1 MLSITVFGTGAVGC
15 WMAGRLS
22 AFTRAPV
29 TVTGSWPEGLRAIA
43 RDGVTVQEPERTFT
57 ARPAVAGP
65 GEEPAPARPADIALV
80 LAKSHQ
86 TASIAARVARAV
98 REGGRVV
105 TLQNGLGNREALAA
119 AAGDR
124 VRAGVVVAG
133 VRLVAP
139 ARVVATA
146 GSVTLGESGAD
157 PVLAELAAL
166 LAAAGIPTRTV
177 PDIEPEIWRKLAVN
191 CAINPLSALLRLP
204 NGALLAHARTRDDMR
219 AAALE
224 VAAVAR
230 ARGIDVGD
238 VGQAVLE
245 VAQRTAGNRS
255 SMLQDRDRGA
265 RTEIDALCGAVA
277 REGRRL
283 GVPTPVNDRLWQAV
297 TALETADQGA
307 RA

>member
-1 MLSITVFGTGAVGC
+1 MTRVTVFGTGALGC

-22 AFTRAPV
+22 AFTGAAV
-29 TVTGSWPEGLRAIA
+29 TVAGSWPEGLRAIA
-43 RDGVTVQEPERTFT
+43 SEGIVVQEPERTFT
-57 ARPAVAGP
+57 AHPAAAGP
-65 GEEPAPARPADIALV
+65 ADPLAAADLALV
-80 LAKSHQ
+80 LVKSHQ
-86 TASIAARVARAV
+86 TAGLAARVARAV
-98 REGGRVV
+98 TDSGRVV

-119 AAGDR
+119 AAGER

-139 ARVVATA
+139 GTVVASS
-146 GSVTLGESGAD
+146 GSVTLDAAGGDGGMAR
-157 PVLAELAAL
+157 LAEL
-166 LAAAGIPTRTV
+166 LAAAGVPTRLV

-204 NGALLAHARTRDDMR
+204 NGALLAQAATRERMC
-219 AAALE
+219 AAARE

-230 ARGIDVGD
+230 ARGLLLGD
-238 VGQAVLE
+238 VAQAVIE
-245 VAQRTAGNRS
+245 VAGRTAGNRS

-277 REGRRL
+277 AEGRRL
-283 GVPTPVNDRLWQAV
+283 GVPTPVNERLWHEVAALD
-297 TALETADQGA
+297 TAGA

>member
-1 MLSITVFGTGAVGC
+1 MATVTVFGTGALGC

-22 AFTRAPV
+22 AFTEAAV
-29 TVTGSWPEGLRAIA
+29 TVAGSWPQGLSAIA
-43 RDGVTVQEPERTFT
+43 RDGIQVQEPDRTFT

-65 GEEPAPARPADIALV
+65 AAAPPPADVVLV
-80 LAKSHQ
+80 LVKSHQ
-86 TASIAARVARAV
+86 TAAIAERVARAV
-98 REGGRVV
+98 KADGRVV

-119 AAGDR
+119 AGPR

-139 ARVVATA
+139 GAVVASV
-146 GSVTLGESGAD
+146 GSVTLDAAGGDAGM
-157 PVLAELAAL
+157 AALAAL
-166 LAAAGIPTRTV
+166 LGAASIPTRLV

-204 NGALLAHARTRDDMR
+204 NGALLAHERTRAEMQ

-224 VAAVAR
+224 VAAVAH

-238 VGQAVLE
+238 VVPAVLE

-277 REGRRL
+277 AEGRRL
-283 GVPTPVNDRLWQAV
+283 GVPTPVNERLWHDVA
-297 TALETADQGA
+297 ALETAPSGA

>member
-1 MLSITVFGTGAVGC
+1 MSSITVFGTGALGC
-15 WMAGRLS
+15 WMAGRLC
-22 AFTRAPV
+22 AFTRAV
-29 TVTGSWPEGLRAIA
+29 VAVTGSWPEGLQAIA
-43 RDGVTVQEPERTFT
+43 RDGITVQEPERTFS

-65 GEEPAPARPADIALV
+65 GEEPPPADVALV

-133 VRLVAP
+133 VRLIAP
-139 ARVVATA
+139 AQVVASV
-146 GSVTLGESGAD
+146 GSVTLGENAGD
-157 PVLAELAAL
+157 PGLAQLAAL

-219 AAALE
+219 AAAHE
-224 VAAVAR
+224 
-230 ARGIDVGD
+230 
-238 VGQAVLE
+238 
-245 VAQRTAGNRS
+245 
-255 SMLQDRDRGA
+255 
-265 RTEIDALCGAVA
+265 
-277 REGRRL
+277 
-283 GVPTPVNDRLWQAV
+283 
-297 TALETADQGA
+297 
-307 RA
+307 